1 MAIRHI
7 LCAVDGSGP
16 SLRAVALS
24 TQIGKGMSALLTII
38 SVRSYHI
45 DRTAAAG
52 VQTPEEIDSIL
63 SEALAAARQNQFL
76 DAKTVKISARDA
88 AVAIADYAD
97 EHDVGLIFVG
107 STGKDALQ
115 RFAFGSTSM
124 DLLRKSDRPVTIVH

>member
-7 LCAVDGSGP
+7 LCAVDGSDP

-24 TQIGKGMSALLTII
+24 TQIAKSMSALLTII

-63 SEALAAARQNQFL
+63 SNALAVARQNQFP
-76 DAKTVKISARDA
+76 DARVVQISARDA

-97 EHDVGLIFVG
+97 EHDVGLILVG
-107 STGKDALQ
+107 STGKDALK

-124 DLLRKSDRPVTIVH
+124 DLLRKSRLC

>member
-7 LCAVDGSGP
+7 LCAVDGSDP

-24 TQIGKGMSALLTII
+24 TQIAKSMSALLTII

-63 SEALAAARQNQFL
+63 SNALAVARQNQFP
-76 DAKTVKISARDA
+76 DARVVQISARDA

-97 EHDVGLIFVG
+97 EHDVGLILVG
-107 STGKDALQ
+107 STGKDALK

-124 DLLRKSDRPVTIVH
+124 DLLRKSNRPVTIVH

>member
-7 LCAVDGSGP
+7 LCAVDGSDP

-24 TQIGKGMSALLTII
+24 TQIAKSMSALLTIV

-63 SEALAAARQNQFL
+63 SNALAVARQNQFP
-76 DAKTVKISARDA
+76 DAKVVQISARDA

-97 EHDVGLIFVG
+97 EHDVGLILVG
-107 STGKDALQ
+107 STGKDALK

-124 DLLRKSDRPVTIVH
+124 DILRKSNRPVTIVH

>member
-24 TQIGKGMSALLTII
+24 SQIARGMSALLTII

-63 SEALAAARQNQFL
+63 SNALAVARQNQFP
-76 DAKTVKISARDA
+76 DARVVQISARDA

-97 EHDVGLIFVG
+97 EHDVGLILVG
-107 STGKDALQ
+107 STGKDALK

-124 DLLRKSDRPVTIVH
+124 DLLRKSNRPVTIVH